1 MVTTPT
7 RFLTPED
14 VANRALQ
21 HVGATYITTLG
32 SGGDDTKQN
41 DEVSRVYHKV
51 RRAELRRNAWRFSIK
66 KTRLFPMTTS
76 MKLFVP
82 STWATGTTY
91 VAGAVVVYNSSG
103 SLQLYVAM
111 NTTVGQTPG
120 ADTSVDVFGNQVW
133 EEYFGPLVIDQW
145 YAPTSSTPTTGISST
160 AYMVGDIVYRSST
173 TTGPI
178 SSSALATGGTGYAV
192 GDTGTL
198 TMTGASNDAT
208 YIVTTETGGVV
219 TGYTLT
225 SPGNLYPV
233 SSDGTTEAASSATG
247 GAQPGSGVGLTFNC
261 VVQPAGTLTL
271 WRSLTSN
278 NSADPLA
285 QSGEWLQ
292 LTYASLVAYNILYPL
307 GAGPLSEDASQNVF
321 ILPYGYLKE
330 APQAPKAGS
339 TSYLGAPSGRAY
351 DDWVFEGNFFV
362 SSEAYP
368 ITFRFVAD
376 TSNVASMDDMFCEG
390 WAARIGMEVCEP
402 LTQSAEKVKTCQGIY
417 RVVMT
422 EARVVNGIE
431 EGPTEPPEDD
441 YITARW

>member
-1 MVTTPT
+1 MVATPT
-7 RFLTPED
+7 RFLLPED

-51 RRAELRRNAWRFSIK
+51 RRAELRRNVWRFAVK

-76 MKLFVP
+76 MKLFTP
-82 STWATGTTY
+82 PTWLIGTTY
-91 VAGAVVVYNSSG
+91 AAGAVVTLANQIWVSKISS
-103 SLQLYVAM
+103 
-111 NTTVGQTPG
+111 NVGNTPG
-120 ADTSVDVFGNQVW
+120 ADASVDVFGNQVW

-160 AYMVGDIVYRSST
+160 AYVVGDIVYRSST

-178 SSSALATGGTGYAV
+178 SSSALATGGTGYVV

-198 TMTGASNDAT
+198 TMSGASNDAT

-225 SPGNLYPV
+225 GSGTLYPV
-233 SSDGTTEAASSATG
+233 TSDGTTEPAAGATG
-247 GAQPGSGVGLTFNC
+247 GAQPGLGVGLTFNC

-292 LTYASLVAYNILYPL
+292 LTYASLAAYTILYPL

-390 WAARIGMEVCEP
+390 WAARIGVEVCEA
-402 LTQSAEKVKTCQGIY
+402 LTQSAEKIKTCEGIY
-417 RVVMT
+417 RAVMT

-431 EGPTEPPEDD
+431 EGPVEPPEDE
-441 YITARW
+441 YLTCRW